1 MDISSLLGVLAV
13 FALVATNGF
22 FVAAEFALVKV
33 RVTRIDQLASE
44 GHGTAKVVQKQI
56 QSLDTY
62 IAATQLG
69 ITLASL
75 ALGWIGEPSLAHLV
89 EPLFG
94 WFGGA
99 AEGVSHSV
107 AVIISFSL
115 ITAFHIILGELVP
128 KAIALQRDESTAL
141 FVARPLLI
149 FSRVFRPFIL
159 LMNGVGNSVVRFLG
173 LRAASGEHASVH
185 SVEELEM
192 LVAQSRKAGILEYQ
206 EEMLLRQV
214 FDFEDKTA
222 RQVMIPRSEV
232 IGVPTT
238 ISFDELR
245 QVLTS
250 ERYTRYPVYKDSIDS
265 VIGMVHL
272 KDLVEYITAPGIRKT
287 FDIRQLMRPVLA
299 VPETTSIG
307 TMLTQM
313 QRQRMHLAVVIDE
326 YGTTA
331 GIVTM
336 EDIVEEIV
344 GEVQDEFD
352 TRLEGVRPEV
362 EVLADGTSSVDGLMS
377 LVDFAERFG
386 VKIGAAHAQTI
397 GGYVI
402 EELDRLP
409 QAGDELQLSNYR
421 VRVEEIDHRRVARVK
436 VIPEQQ

>member
-13 FALVATNGF
+13 FALVAANGF

-115 ITAFHIILGELVP
+115 ITAFHIVLGELVP

-245 QVLTS
+245 QILTS

-436 VIPEQQ
+436 VIPEPQ

>member
-13 FALVATNGF
+13 FALVAANGF

-89 EPLFG
+89 EPLFS
-94 WFGGA
+94 WIGGA

-245 QVLTS
+245 QILTS

>member
-1 MDISSLLGVLAV
+1 
-13 FALVATNGF
+13 
-22 FVAAEFALVKV
+22 
-33 RVTRIDQLASE
+33 
-44 GHGTAKVVQKQI
+44 
-56 QSLDTY
+56 
-62 IAATQLG
+62 
-69 ITLASL
+69 
-75 ALGWIGEPSLAHLV
+75 
-89 EPLFG
+89 
-94 WFGGA
+94 
-99 AEGVSHSV
+99 
-107 AVIISFSL
+107 
-115 ITAFHIILGELVP
+115 IILGELVP

-245 QVLTS
+245 QILTS